1 MPWHVLQCV
10 HLVVINF
17 KELNAYD
24 NDSSYFVLQPCLNSR
39 FAESKVKY
47 KMYDILH

>member
-24 NDSSYFVLQPCLNSR
+24 NDSSYFVVHSCLNSR
-39 FAESKVKY
+39 FAELKIKY
-47 KMYDILH
+47 ETYEILG